1 MNNLDRY
8 LSLLIVAAGIFSFV
22 CTFKG
27 WDWYM
32 DHPKTR
38 FMTKI
43 LGRTGARVFYM
54 ILGACFAVFGLLMFF
69 MGHSFLSPENAL
81 LYP

>member
-1 MNNLDRY
+1 
-8 LSLLIVAAGIFSFV
+8 
-22 CTFKG
+22 
-27 WDWYM
+27 M